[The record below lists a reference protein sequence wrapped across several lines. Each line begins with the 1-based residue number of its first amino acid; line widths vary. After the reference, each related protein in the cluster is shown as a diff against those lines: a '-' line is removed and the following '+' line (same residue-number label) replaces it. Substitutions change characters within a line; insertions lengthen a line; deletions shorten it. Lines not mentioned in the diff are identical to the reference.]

1 MRYRDLKIL
10 ICRMAALL
18 AILAA
23 TLAAAA
29 AGSNLRIRQMEVLKY
44 ALLIV
49 ISKSSRSGI
58 NITGWGC
65 KKG

>member
-1 MRYRDLKIL
+1 MRYRDLKII

-29 AGSNLRIRQMEVLKY
+29 AGSNLRIRQTEVLKY
-44 ALLIV
+44 KRTFTCDL
-49 ISKSSRSGI
+49 
-58 NITGWGC
+58 
-65 KKG
+65 